1 MTIGF
6 ISNDRKMDW
15 HVKSKNYQRDSRYGH
30 NNAGRLPVIRAHM
43 DTR

>member
-30 NNAGRLPVIRAHM
+30 HNAGRLPVICAHM
-43 DTR
+43 DAR